1 MTEVTDELLEKA
13 ALFLARDGGSPGF
26 LDRFTEAVNG
36 DARLVGR
43 ALDRAL
49 TAQALA
55 GHASIGL
62 RPGDLRVEM
71 TSSGASLTACA
82 LPGRAGGAAVAVRL
96 VDTRRRPVEGVAL
109 QVSTQGEVRVVVTNA
124 AGWIHISDARPSL
137 RITVGRG
144 RAGERLSRRGAT
156 DPDGASG
163 VIPLPRVRHRDEL
176 ELAAADDS
184 GTAEADESGRWRV
197 EAGGVEFLCLERR
210 GGYDL
215 TVLVAGVTAEFARLA
230 LGTYGVGFCTQ
241 DRERRSRGWI
251 VPLAP
256 SPLGLAGSLYST
268 DGDQIDAGSVDV
280 HSTEQLIVAVGDQFD
295 EVIRRSVRH
304 ADTPAAWAAV
314 CHRLAPG
321 RSRTVLEAALAQRE
335 NSQ

>member
-13 ALFLARDGGSPGF
+13 AVFLARDGGSPGF

-62 RPGDLRVEM
+62 QPGDLRVEM

-82 LPGRAGGAAVAVRL
+82 LPGRDGGAAVAVRL
-96 VDTRRRPVEGVAL
+96 VDTRRRPVEGAAL

-137 RITVGRG
+137 RITVGQG
-144 RAGERLSRRGAT
+144 RAGERLSTRGAT

-163 VIPLPRVRHRDEL
+163 VIPLPRLRHRDEL
-176 ELAAADDS
+176 ELAAAHDS
-184 GTAEADESGRWRV
+184 GTSEADESGRWRV

-215 TVLVAGVTAEFARLA
+215 TVLVAGVTAEFAQSA
-230 LGTYGVGFCTQ
+230 LGTYGVGFRTQ

-268 DGDQIDAGSVDV
+268 DGDHIDAGSVDV

-304 ADTPAAWAAV
+304 ADTTAGWAAV

-321 RSRTVLEAALAQRE
+321 RARTVLEAALAERE